1 MITIKEIKD
10 FLSKLP
16 EEMDSF
22 SMVNGEVGY
31 IPSEDGEEQA
41 YYRVDKPIVTLYID
55 ETSKELCLLHQT
67 RDEAK
72 DITGEDFDYENT
84 EENKG

>member
-1 MITIKEIKD
+1 MMTIKELKD

-22 SMVNGEVGY
+22 SMVNGELGY
-31 IPSEDGEEQA
+31 VPSEDGEEQV

-55 ETSKELCLLHQT
+55 ETTKELCLLHQT

-72 DITGEDFDYENT
+72 DMIGDDFDYENT